1 MFSNII
7 SEPENKKGNAKLY
20 KDELKVKNYKI
31 SMKSTPDI
39 SPYEDYVGLV
49 VMHVGKNP
57 WNIPAGL
64 ILIKK
69 SSDVAHENTG

>member
-1 MFSNII
+1 
-7 SEPENKKGNAKLY
+7 
-20 KDELKVKNYKI
+20 
-31 SMKSTPDI
+31 MKSTPDI

-69 SSDVAHENTG
+69 SSDVAQENTG